1 MSVKTIDYTSGTI
14 NVSAQNLTTK
24 GIVINDATHADA
36 TTVIDRDNTDMR
48 FKDGNNT
55 TPLTLTQLAA
65 GATYSTVTGEPLG
78 FIDRTSSQISWNN
91 TNKSLS
97 LAVKSPATEYVFY
110 EKNGVKYTKTTTQT
124 ATLSSPA
131 AGKWYFYFASGT
143 LTSSNSL
150 PALGFQTTF
159 VSIVVLDASNNII
172 SLGDERHG
180 VVMDWKTH
188 EFLHDT
194 VGTRWETGLATARI
208 ATGSG
213 SADGDAQV
221 YVTNGTIWDEDVE
234 IVITRTASPAND
246 FEQELGVA
254 GTPGKFPVYYR
265 SGTGSDNWVKRTA
278 DNYPI
283 FQNSAG
289 QRVVYNKN
297 TAGTWSTT
305 EISSNSNWAIAWL
318 VATNSITDPVIS
330 VLGQAEYT
338 TEALAS
344 AATFGDMALGNL
356 PFQEMKP
363 IAKLIY
369 KTSTGYGNSVKAY
382 VGAVTDL
389 RNAQSLPS
397 GSFTATDHGSLTG
410 RDASASHPATAVS
423 TSTTNFSGNLSTA
436 DTDVQLAL
444 DTIDDLSF
452 GMSSINSLGAIGQ
465 LDGTVLAVDQ
475 TKTLYTPRSRIDL
488 TQPETIIRVPC
499 DDLHYPA
506 ANKVRYLSS
515 ALLYDTTVTA
525 ATGAVT
531 FRSGMGIG
539 GRCLYQGQVA
549 TLGQRPTISATV
561 FSISCWF
568 RYLNPTPSTSTS
580 YGLMMFS
587 TTWGLQLYVGT
598 SVEMVW
604 CNAKINNTA
613 RAVPSTTNAL
623 SYSISRAGW
632 SLLAVTYDKANARS
646 YVNGSL
652 VGSEAATDAMPD
664 WSTADWS
671 LGNSANAYGAI
682 YDVKVE
688 NVLRTADYY
697 ASVYHRMYG
706 RYESLP
712 IVDQEAFGL
721 PTVTSPPLIP

>member
-1 MSVKTIDYTSGTI
+1 MSVKTINYASDTVD
-14 NVSAQNLTTK
+14 VSAQSTVTK
-24 GIVINDATHADA
+24 GINLVDATHVDA
-36 TTVIDRDNTDMR
+36 TTCIDRDNTDLR
-48 FKDGNNT
+48 FKDGNNP
-55 TPLTLTQLAA
+55 TPVTLTDLLA
-65 GATYSTVTGEPLG
+65 STFTTATGEPIG
-78 FIDRTSSQISWNN
+78 FTDRTSSQLSWNS
-91 TNKSLS
+91 TNKALS
-97 LAVKSPATEYVFY
+97 IAVKSPATEFVFY
-110 EKNGVKYTKTTTQT
+110 ESGGVKYTKTTTQT

-131 AGKWYFYFASGT
+131 AGKWYFYFSSGT
-143 LTSSNSL
+143 LTYSSSF
-150 PALGFQTTF
+150 PSTGFKTTF
-159 VSIVVLDASNNII
+159 VAIVTLDASNNLIA
-172 SLGDERHG
+172 LGDERHG
-180 VVMDWKTH
+180 VVMDWATH
-188 EFLHDT
+188 EWGHDT
-194 VGTRWETGLATARI
+194 IGTRWESGLATSRI

-221 YVTNGTIWDEDVE
+221 YVGGGIVHDED
-234 IVITRTASPAND
+234 IDITVTRSASPAND
-246 FEQELGVA
+246 FEQELGVS
-254 GTPGKFPVYYR
+254 GTPGKFSVLYR

-278 DNYPI
+278 DNFPI

-289 QRVVYNKN
+289 ERIVYNKD
-297 TAGTWSTT
+297 TAGTWSTSQIGSNANYGVAYLVIT
-305 EISSNSNWAIAWL
+305 TSISEPCVTI
-318 VATNSITDPVIS
+318 
-330 VLGQAEYT
+330 LGQAEYT
-338 TEALAS
+338 SLTTAT
-344 AATFGDMALGNL
+344 AAAFADLSLGNL

-363 IAKLIY
+363 IAKLIF
-369 KTSTGYGNSVKAY
+369 KTSTSYGNSVKAY
-382 VGAVTDL
+382 IESVIDL
-389 RNAQSLPS
+389 RNVQSLPS
-397 GSFTATDHGSLTG
+397 GNFVATAHNSTSN
-410 RDASASHPATAVS
+410 RDATACHPATAVS
-423 TSTTNFSGNLSTA
+423 TSVDSFSNNLSSA

-444 DTIDDLSF
+444 DTLDNLSF
-452 GMSSINSLGAIGQ
+452 GTSSVNSLGAIGQ

-475 TKTLYTPRSRIDL
+475 AKMLYTPRSRIEL

-506 ANKVRYLSS
+506 ANKVRYLSN

-549 TLGQRPTISATV
+549 TLGQRPTISSTV

-604 CNAKINNTA
+604 CNARINNTA

-646 YVNGSL
+646 YVNGCL
-652 VGSEAATDAMPD
+652 VGSEAATDAMPTWSASD
-664 WSTADWS
+664 WSI
-671 LGNSANAYGAI
+671 GNSANAYGAI

-697 ASVYHRMYG
+697 ASVYHRMHG
-706 RYESLP
+706 RYEALP